1 MLLFQFFQLMK
12 VCVCCEKG
20 IALRSVLGVDL
31 IGVEIWV
38 HFEVWEGI
46 EVVLSGYV
54 CWEGIVE

>member
-38 HFEVWEGI
+38 HFDVWEGNRGCA
-46 EVVLSGYV
+46 EWLHLLRRD
-54 CWEGIVE
+54 C